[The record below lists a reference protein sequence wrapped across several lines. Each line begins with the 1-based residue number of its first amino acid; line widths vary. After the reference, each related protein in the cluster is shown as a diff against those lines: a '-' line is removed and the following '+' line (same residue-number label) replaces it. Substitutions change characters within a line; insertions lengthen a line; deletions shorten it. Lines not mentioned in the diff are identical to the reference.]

1 MITIAGAGENA
12 VRAEAAGPAEAR
24 PRVAALL
31 WQLPLSAVV
40 GGFVSLAVQRVL
52 SRVDIPTDSFV
63 PEAAMNLTCVLL
75 LAALFGLVVL
85 PRWTPVSTAATW
97 TCLSAL
103 GTIPLGL
110 LLRGSRFYLNGL
122 SGDQLFRTQ
131 YLTRLA
137 GSAALSDPNYAG
149 LPPFYPAGWFW
160 LGARFAHVVGLPA
173 WAAYKPWAIVTTAVA
188 PVLAF
193 VLWSAVVRRPTAVVL
208 AVSCCLVGT
217 GAAAYEPY
225 SWVLVAIVVPVAV
238 LLWRDLR
245 SWAVQPSGIAWSSVV
260 LAGLCLGLCAAFYTL
275 LALYF
280 AAVIGVLVAWAGFLA
295 VRDSAAGLRG
305 RSVLLALAQLGVA
318 GAAAIPL
325 AALVWTPY
333 LVQRVQHPAA
343 PNPAAR
349 FLPHAGATIPAP
361 MLELSVSGLICALGA
376 VWILWSWRRDP
387 IAQALG
393 VLVVGVYLWYAA
405 SMLAL
410 LHDTT
415 LLAFHAEPV
424 LLTALSG
431 AAGLA
436 AVEITRWAR
445 GRIPR
450 RSAEIARI
458 AVAAGLGSMLV
469 LVQNIQ
475 PSLEKYVAPGLVEQA
490 AKTYD
495 DSGKRPSG
503 ADPADAGAWNG
514 QLLRTIDAMTRKPPR
529 DVLML
534 TAAPDL
540 LAFRPY
546 HGFQVVSPAY
556 ANPLALYEQRR
567 QLVDAWSR
575 ARDARELTT
584 ELDRSPFRPPSVFVL
599 ERGPNGLSTTAS
611 RDVFPKAPNAQPYA
625 VEFPEK
631 LFADPEFSRQDV
643 GPYEVIVRN

>member
-1 MITIAGAGENA
+1 MTTIARAGEDA
-12 VRAEAAGPAEAR
+12 VRAGAARRAEAP
-24 PRVAALL
+24 PRVAALF
-31 WQLPLSAVV
+31 WKLPLGAVAA
-40 GGFVSLAVQRVL
+40 GFVSVAVQWSL
-52 SRVDIPTDSFV
+52 SRVDVLPDSFV
-63 PEAAMNLTCVLL
+63 PEAAMNLACALL
-75 LAALFGLVVL
+75 LAVLLGLVVL
-85 PRWTPVSTAATW
+85 PRWTPASTAATW

-110 LLRGSRFYLNGL
+110 LLRGSRFYLYGL

-137 GSAALSDPNYAG
+137 DSAALADPNYAG

-160 LGARFAHVVGLPA
+160 LGARFANAVGLPA
-173 WAAYKPWAIVTTAVA
+173 WAAYKPWAIVTMAVA

-193 VLWSAVVRRPTAVVL
+193 VLWSAVVRRSTAVVL
-208 AVSCCLVGT
+208 AALCCLVGT

-225 SWVLVAIVVPVAV
+225 SWVLVAVLVPVAV
-238 LLWRDLR
+238 ILWRDLR
-245 SWAVQPSGIAWSSVV
+245 SWAARRAGIAWSPVV
-260 LAGLCLGLCAAFYTL
+260 LAGLCLGVCAAFYTL

-280 AAVIGVLVAWAGFLA
+280 AAVIGVLVAWAGLLA
-295 VRDSAAGLRG
+295 VRDSAPGLRG

-318 GAAAIPL
+318 GAAAVPL

-333 LVQRVQHPAA
+333 LVQRVQHHAA

-349 FLPHAGATIPAP
+349 FLPHAGATIPVP

-376 VWILWSWRRDP
+376 AWTLWSWRRDP

-405 SMLAL
+405 STLAL
-410 LHDTT
+410 VHDTT

-424 LLTALSG
+424 LLAALFC

-436 AVEITRWAR
+436 AIEITQWASE
-445 GRIPR
+445 RIPSR
-450 RSAEIARI
+450 RNEICRI
-458 AVAAGLGSMLV
+458 AAAAGLGSMLV
-469 LVQNIQ
+469 LAQNIQ
-475 PSLEKYVAPGLVEQA
+475 PSLEKYIAPGLVEQA

-503 ADPADAGAWNG
+503 ADSADAGAWNG
-514 QLLRTIDAMTRKPPR
+514 DLLRTIDAMTRKPAR
-529 DVLML
+529 DLVVL
-534 TAAPDL
+534 TAVPDL

-546 HGFQVVSPAY
+546 HSFQVVSPAY

-567 QLVDAWSR
+567 QLVDAWSH
-575 ARDARELTT
+575 ARDAHELSAA
-584 ELDRSPFRPPSVFVL
+584 LDRSPFPPPSVFVL
-599 ERGPNGLSTTAS
+599 KRGANGLSMTAS
-611 RDVFPKAPNAQPYA
+611 RDVFPKTPEAQPYT
-625 VEFPEK
+625 VDFPEK
-631 LFADPEFSRQDV
+631 LFTSPEFSRQDV